1 MFRDLKCHM
10 RSRCFITFIQ
20 LTFFTVSSYAV
31 DNSVADAFAIPTAES
46 DVYVQ
51 QFTVQSK
58 GDFGVE
64 PTSQLP
70 TVTYLY
76 LEKVF
81 SNFYKK
87 IVFSTTIA
95 DSTFHDTINSDQFSI
110 PLIADNSRGIHLE
123 IFGKFT
129 DPTAQDLS
137 NISPDHILYEYMTNT
152 TNEIDFYQATFSM
165 SAGFSFKTGENSE
178 IKIIISNNEIPG
190 YGDCNTLIGFETR
203 F

>member
-1 MFRDLKCHM
+1 M

-31 DNSVADAFAIPTAES
+31 DDSVPDAFAVPTVES

-58 GDFGVE
+58 DDFGVE

-110 PLIADNSRGIHLE
+110 PLIADNSSGIHLE

-152 TNEIDFYQATFSM
+152 TSEIDFYQATFSI
-165 SAGFSFKTGENSE
+165 SAGFSFNTSENSK

-190 YGDCNTLIGFETR
+190 YGDSNTLIGFETR